1 MSINAAAAADRS
13 PRNWSALSIWMHWL
27 IVLLILV
34 QFVDHDWM
42 EAMWRN
48 FRRDTPIT
56 SSDVTGGWL
65 HIVAGSV
72 ILIAAAV
79 RLRDRFTVGRP
90 PAPADEPTWAL
101 WLARITHTL
110 IYAILILMPIAGL
123 VAWFGGVGIAAQV
136 HGLMWNPLLVLIGLH
151 VLGALAQQFWFKTDV
166 LKRIVGAA

>member
-1 MSINAAAAADRS
+1 MSNKTAAPNRNQ
-13 PRNWSALSIWMHWL
+13 RNWSALSIWMHWL

-48 FRRDTPIT
+48 VRRGTPLT

-65 HIVAGSV
+65 HIVAGTT
-72 ILIAAAV
+72 ILVAAAV
-79 RLRDRFTVGRP
+79 RLWDRYAVGRP
-90 PAPADEPTWAL
+90 PHPADEPTWAL
-101 WLARITHTL
+101 WLAKITHGL

-123 VAWFGGVGIAAQV
+123 VAWFGGVGVAARL
-136 HGLMWNPLLVLIGLH
+136 HGLMWTPLLVLIGLH
-151 VLGALAQQFWFKTDV
+151 VLGAFTQHFWLKTDV

>member
-1 MSINAAAAADRS
+1 MPNNTDVTNPSQ
-13 PRNWSALSIWMHWL
+13 RNWSALSIWMHWL

-42 EAMWRN
+42 EAMWHN
-48 FRRDTPIT
+48 FRRGASIT

-65 HIVAGSV
+65 HIIAGTT

-79 RLRDRFTVGRP
+79 RLWDRFKVGRP
-90 PAPADEPTWAL
+90 PHPTDEPTWAL
-101 WLARITHTL
+101 WLSKVTHVL
-110 IYAILILMPIAGL
+110 IYAILILMPLAGL
-123 VAWFGGVGIAAQV
+123 VAWFGGVGQAAQV

-151 VLGALAQQFWFKTDV
+151 VLGAFSQQFWFKTDV